1 MKVTAEKVD
10 AHKIVLELEVPQPE
24 VAKAVDRAYHKL
36 AAKVNIPGFRKGK
49 APRKILEMRLGK
61 QALMD
66 EAFEMLATPAYAKA
80 LDEQK
85 IEPVTRPEI
94 EVVTFEEDKPLVFKA
109 TVTAKPE
116 IELGEYKGLKVAK
129 PAVTVSGEEVSKQ
142 LANLQNRHAKMVVV
156 EDAALAKGDFA
167 IIDFEG
173 SIDGVPFKGGEGKG
187 YPLELGSGSFIP
199 GFEDQ
204 LVGAKAGEERTVK
217 VSFPADYSVA
227 ELAGKEA
234 EFKVKV
240 NDVKRKEVPALDDD
254 FAKEVGD
261 QFNSLEELKADIENK
276 LKQAAEDKADREF
289 RTNAIKAAADNCTV
303 DIPAVMVE
311 SEIDN
316 MLREMDVNFQNRGL
330 SLAKYLEAT
339 KTDIAKLRADY
350 REAAAASVK
359 TDLML
364 EAIAKAEQVE
374 ATPEDLDGE
383 VAAMAAGY
391 RAPVEEVKKII
402 LAEGRLEALARSVVR
417 KKTAQLVIDSA
428 VVE

>member
-1 MKVTAEKVD
+1 MKVSAEKID
-10 AHKIVLELEVPQPE
+10 AHKTVLELEVPQPE
-24 VAKAVDRAYHKL
+24 VAKAVDKAYHKL

-49 APRKILEMRLGK
+49 VPRKILEMRLGK
-61 QALMD
+61 AALMD
-66 EAFEMLATPAYAKA
+66 EAFEILATPAYIKA

-109 TVTAKPE
+109 TVIAKPE

-129 PAVTVSGEEVSKQ
+129 PAVTVSEEDVNKQ
-142 LANLQNRHAKMVVV
+142 FENLRNRHAKMVVV

-173 SIDGVPFKGGEGKG
+173 FIDGAPFKGGEGKG
-187 YPLELGSGSFIP
+187 YPLEIGSGSFIP

-204 LVGAKAGEERTVK
+204 LLGAKAGEEREVK
-217 VSFPADYSVA
+217 VAFPADYFAS
-227 ELAGKEA
+227 ELAGKTA

-240 NDVKRKEVPALDDD
+240 NDVKRKELPAIDAE
-254 FAKEVGD
+254 FVKEVSD
-261 QFNSLEELKADIENK
+261 FDTVEELKADIENK
-276 LKQAAEDKADREF
+276 LKQGAADKADREF
-289 RTNAIKAAADNCTV
+289 RTNAIKAAVDNCTV
-303 DIPAVMVE
+303 DIPAVMIE

-316 MLREMDVNFQNRGL
+316 MLREMDINLQNRGM

-339 KTDIAKLRADY
+339 KTDIAALRANY
-350 REAAAASVK
+350 REAAVESVK

-364 EAIAKAEQVE
+364 EAIAKAEEVE
-374 ATPEDLDGE
+374 ATPENLEQE

-391 RAPVEEVKKII
+391 RAPVEEVRKII
-402 LAEGRLEALARSVVR
+402 LSEGRLEALARSVVR
-417 KKTAQLVIDSA
+417 KKAAQLVIDSVA
-428 VVE
+428 AE

>member
-24 VAKAVDRAYHKL
+24 VAKAVDKAYHKV
-36 AAKVNIPGFRKGK
+36 AAQVNVPGFRKGK

-66 EAFEMLATPAYAKA
+66 EAFEMLATPAYAQA

-129 PAVTVSGEEVSKQ
+129 PEATVSEEDINRQ
-142 LANLQNRHAKMVVV
+142 LTNLQNRHAKMVVV

-167 IIDFEG
+167 IIDFVG
-173 SIDGVPFKGGEGKG
+173 TIDGVPFKGGEGKG
-187 YPLELGSGSFIP
+187 YPLEIGSGSFIP

-204 LVGAKAGEERTVK
+204 LIGAKAGEERLVTVT
-217 VSFPADYSVA
+217 FPADYSAA

-234 EFKVKV
+234 DFTVKIE
-240 NDVKRKEVPALDDD
+240 DVKRKEVPAIDDD
-254 FAKEVGD
+254 FAKEVGE
-261 QFNSLEELKADIENK
+261 FSSLEELKADIENR
-276 LKQAAEDKADREF
+276 LKEAAAEKADREF
-289 RTNAIKAAADNCTV
+289 RQNAIKAAADNCTV
-303 DIPAVMVE
+303 DIPDVMIE

-316 MLREMDVNFQNRGL
+316 MLREMDISLQNRGL

-339 KTDIAKLRADY
+339 KTDVKAMRAGY
-350 REAAAASVK
+350 RESAVASVK

-364 EAIAKAEQVE
+364 EAIAKAEQVD
-374 ATPEDLDGE
+374 ATPEDLDKE

-391 RAPVEEVKKII
+391 QAPVEEVKKII

-417 KKTAQLVIDSA
+417 KKAAQIVIDSA
-428 VVE
+428 VAE